1 MARSTGAAPNVLW
14 YCTDQQRFDTIGA
27 LGNAYVHT
35 PRIDRFI
42 AEGAAFTHAF
52 CQSPICT
59 PSRSSFL
66 TGMYP
71 SFNRVNGNGNLEY
84 PEEAA
89 RRLVPRILAEAGYE
103 CGLAGKLHLA
113 GASGGY
119 ERRCRDGYRYFA
131 YSHAPRRDYFDHTDY
146 YQWLKSKGV
155 DPHEVL
161 KRLDGARFPH
171 PPGDMPQGG
180 LFEPTEDLDN
190 VAPELHQTTWCTEMG
205 IAFIDEARRAGRP
218 WLLSVNPFD
227 PHPPHDPPRAFY
239 RRFDPGSLPRPDF
252 RKSDIDRQN
261 RLSDAG
267 IDFQVRARPPEEWRF
282 PETMAAYYA
291 MIELLDEQFGRLLDH
306 LDAVGERENT
316 IVIFTSDHG
325 EMLGDHGLVLKGCR
339 FYEPLVRVPL
349 VISWPGRFRTG
360 LVSEALVELVDLAPT
375 VLESA
380 GIALPPDLHGRSLVS
395 ILTGCAPSG
404 HHRDS
409 VRCEYYNAL
418 EGFYRAIG
426 HEPDRTFATMYRDVR
441 WKLVL
446 YHGCGVGELYDLE
459 NDPGE
464 KIDLW
469 DDPGHRAERL
479 ALLEKAFDATVRA
492 MDHGPKSVML
502 S

>member
-1 MARSTGAAPNVLW
+1 MNSPRGTLPNVLW

-35 PRIDRFI
+35 PRLDRFV
-42 AEGAAFTHAF
+42 AEGTAFTHAF

-71 SFNRVNGNGNLEY
+71 CFNRVNGNGNVAY

-89 RRLVPRILAEAGYE
+89 KRLVPRILAEAGYD

-113 GASGGY
+113 GASEGY
-119 ERRCRDGYRYFA
+119 EKRCNDGYRFFA
-131 YSHAPRRDYFDHTDY
+131 YSHAPRRDYFNRTDY
-146 YQWLKSKGV
+146 YQWLTSRGA
-155 DPHEVL
+155 DPREVL
-161 KRLDGARFPH
+161 KRLDEDRFPH

-180 LFEPTEDLDN
+180 LFEPTDDLDN
-190 VAPELHQTTWCTEMG
+190 VPPELHQTTWCTEMG

-239 RRFDPGSLPRPDF
+239 GRFDPRAMPKPNF
-252 RKSDIDRQN
+252 RESDIERQN
-261 RLSDAG
+261 RLCDAG
-267 IDFQVRARPPEEWRF
+267 AEFQVRARAPEHWRF
-282 PETMAAYYA
+282 PETKAAYYA

-306 LDAVGERENT
+306 LDAIGERENT

-349 VISWPGRFRTG
+349 VISWPGRFRAG

-375 VLESA
+375 LLEAA
-380 GIALPPDLHGRSLVS
+380 GRNVPHGLHGRSLAP
-395 ILTGCAPSG
+395 ILTGSAPPD
-404 HHRDS
+404 HHRES

-418 EGFYRAIG
+418 EGFFRALG
-426 HEPDRTFATMYRDVR
+426 GEPDRTCATMYRDR
-441 WKLVL
+441 KWKLVL

-464 KIDLW
+464 DDDLW
-469 DDPGHRAERL
+469 DCPEHRARRL
-479 ALLEKAFDATVRA
+479 ELVQRSFDATVRA
-492 MDHGPKSVML
+492 MDLGPESVML
-502 S
+502 A